1 MDILELDRRAGDA
14 LGKVVAAVTPE
25 DLRRPTPCADWTLH
39 GLIRH
44 QVCENLGFAAAA
56 SGTPPDR
63 SVWDS
68 GVLGA
73 DPHEDFQRSVDLVTE
88 AFAAEGM
95 LERQVEVREFG
106 VFPGAFAVSMHFV
119 DGVVHGWDVARA
131 LGRPGDLAPDLAE
144 AALEMVLHMPL
155 SRGPGQA
162 FGHLVEVPD
171 SASVYQRL
179 AAHLGRDPQWTP

>member
-1 MDILELDRRAGDA
+1 MDILELDRRASDA
-14 LGKVVAAVTPE
+14 LGKVVASVTPD

-44 QVCENLGFAAAA
+44 QIGDNLGFAAAA
-56 SGTPPDR
+56 TGTPPDR
-63 SVWDS
+63 SVWEG
-68 GVLGA
+68 GVLGD
-73 DPHEDFQRSVDLVTE
+73 DPHEAFERSVALVTE

-106 VFPGAFAVSMHFV
+106 IFPGAFAVSMHFV

-131 LGRPGDLAPDLAE
+131 LGLPGDLAPDLAE
-144 AALEMVLHMPL
+144 AALAMVLRMPL
-155 SRGPGQA
+155 SRGDGQA
-162 FGHLVEVPD
+162 FGHEVEVPAD
-171 SASVYQRL
+171 APVYERL

>member
-1 MDILELDRRAGDA
+1 MDILELDRRASDA
-14 LGKVVAAVTPE
+14 LGKIIASVTPE
-25 DLRRPTPCADWTLH
+25 DLRRPTPCADWTLY

-44 QVCENLGFAAAA
+44 QVSENLGFAAAA
-56 SGTPPDR
+56 SGTPPGR

-73 DPHEDFQRSVDLVTE
+73 DPSEDFQRSVVLVTE
-88 AFAAEGM
+88 AFAAKGM

-106 VFPGAFAVSMHFV
+106 VLPGAFAVSMHFI

-131 LGRPGDLAPDLAE
+131 LGMPGDLTPDLAE
-144 AALEMVLHMPL
+144 AALEMVLRMPL

-162 FGHLVEVPD
+162 FGQAVEVPD
-171 SASVYQRL
+171 GAPVYQRL
-179 AAHLGRDPQWTP
+179 VAHLGRDPWWTL